1 MRFGGVNNNYRCGSH
16 YREAAPIEINVDPE
30 LAMAIYDLAIE
41 KAKAAMAQDDFKT
54 CVNMLE
60 GASEIT
66 EAIEEYR
73 NELEENE
80 DPDEAEDDQAD

>member
-1 MRFGGVNNNYRCGSH
+1 MRFGGVKNSYRCGSH

-30 LAMAIYDLAIE
+30 LAMAIYNLAIE
-41 KAKAAMAQDDFKT
+41 KAKNAMAQDDFKT

-80 DPDEAEDDQAD
+80 DQDDGKEE

>member
-16 YREAAPIEINVDPE
+16 YREFAPIEINVDPE

-41 KAKAAMAQDDFKT
+41 KAKTAMAHNDFKT

-60 GASEIT
+60 SAGEIT

-80 DPDEAEDDQAD
+80 DQDEAEDA

>member
-1 MRFGGVNNNYRCGSH
+1 MRFGGVNNNYRHGLH
-16 YREAAPIEINVDPE
+16 YREAAPIEINLDPE
-30 LAMAIYDLAIE
+30 FAMAIYDLAIE
-41 KAKAAMAQDDFKT
+41 KAKAAMEQNDFKT

-60 GASEIT
+60 GALEIT

-80 DPDEAEDDQAD
+80 DPDEEKDE

>member
-1 MRFGGVNNNYRCGSH
+1 MKIGGVHNNYHRGSN
-16 YREAAPIEINVDPE
+16 YRKFASIEINVDPE
-30 LAMAIYDLAIE
+30 FAMAIRDLAID
-41 KAKAAMAQDDFKT
+41 KAKAAMAQNDFKT

-60 GASEIT
+60 SAEEIT

-80 DPDEAEDDQAD
+80 DQDDGKEE

>member
-1 MRFGGVNNNYRCGSH
+1 MRFGGVKNNYRHGFS
-16 YREAAPIEINVDPE
+16 YREFAPIEINVDPE
-30 LAMAIYDLAIE
+30 LAMTIYDLAIE
-41 KAKAAMAQDDFKT
+41 KAKAAMAQNDFKT

-60 GASEIT
+60 SAEEIT

-80 DPDEAEDDQAD
+80 DPGEDKDATN

>member
-1 MRFGGVNNNYRCGSH
+1 MRFGGVKNNYRHGFS
-16 YREAAPIEINVDPE
+16 YREFAPIEINVDPG

-41 KAKAAMAQDDFKT
+41 KAKAAMAQNDFKT

-60 GASEIT
+60 SAEEIT

-73 NELEENE
+73 GELEENE
-80 DPDEAEDDQAD
+80 DPDEDKDATD

>member
-1 MRFGGVNNNYRCGSH
+1 MRFGGVKNNYRHGFS
-16 YREAAPIEINVDPE
+16 YREFAPIEINADPE

-41 KAKAAMAQDDFKT
+41 KAKAAMAQNDFKT

-60 GASEIT
+60 SAEEIT

-80 DPDEAEDDQAD
+80 DPDEAEDAKTD